1 MNKES
6 PKSTYHDIVVKM
18 LEEYDTNPAKADEI
32 MSEQFIFTDKNRTF
46 RRVCQF
52 IFLTVL
58 RNKLLIDHILRPMSA
73 KKPSAKLNAILCA
86 ACAEVIENKEDKH
99 PKIVHDWVNYAKK
112 SCSVG
117 ESRFVNAL
125 LRKFYVE
132 KDKFAKNLKTDDDL
146 AAFYSHPAW
155 IVKKWISQF
164 GREKTIEILKNNQL
178 PSDVFFRVSPTAE
191 AKDILKNYEQFFAP
205 TEFQNFYKLKTGHWS
220 DVSHLLETP
229 WFYIQDP
236 STFEG
241 PKMLS
246 PKPGQKIL
254 DLCASPG
261 GKSRAMADIALENPN
276 APQSETILV
285 SVDTGRRM
293 KNLKDNLSKLK
304 SIKSFPIECDLL
316 KEDLSEKLKTS
327 ELPLEYDCAYLDAP
341 CSNTGVLRRRPD
353 ARYRI
358 TESDIFECAKIQS
371 EMLSI
376 AAKHIKPGGRL
387 LYSTCSIEDEEDKLN
402 AEAFLKNHPNF
413 KLIDGK
419 TLIPS
424 TDNDGAGTYLFERT
438 K

>member
-246 PKPGQKIL
+246 PTPGQKIL

-261 GKSRAMADIALENPN
+261 GKSRAIADIVLENPN

-304 SIKSFPIECDLL
+304 SIKSFLIECDLL

-327 ELPLEYDCAYLDAP
+327 E
-341 CSNTGVLRRRPD
+341 
-353 ARYRI
+353 
-358 TESDIFECAKIQS
+358 Q
-371 EMLSI
+371 
-376 AAKHIKPGGRL
+376 
-387 LYSTCSIEDEEDKLN
+387 
-402 AEAFLKNHPNF
+402 
-413 KLIDGK
+413 
-419 TLIPS
+419 
-424 TDNDGAGTYLFERT
+424 
-438 K
+438 